1 LSERSYYHRGVCAW
15 KSLVLRC
22 SLLRQPAGQVRFG
35 PKVVL
40 TRLRSEGMIALNDRR
55 VEFLDLKAM
64 ALLAQF
70 QPVRRTG
77 LIGVVTSRLL
87 AAARRTAGG
96 AILAGG

>member
-1 LSERSYYHRGVCAW
+1 MPISNRDTFTLSLSERSYYHRGVCAW

-70 QPVRRTG
+70 QPVRP
-77 LIGVVTSRLL
+77 
-87 AAARRTAGG
+87 ARIPLPNDAE
-96 AILAGG
+96 LV

>member
-1 LSERSYYHRGVCAW
+1 MPISNRDTFTPSLSERSYYHRGVCAW

-40 TRLRSEGMIALNDRR
+40 TRRRSQGMIALNDRR
-55 VEFLDLKAM
+55 VEFLDFKAM

-70 QPVRRTG
+70 QPVRP
-77 LIGVVTSRLL
+77 
-87 AAARRTAGG
+87 ARIPLPNDAE
-96 AILAGG
+96 LV